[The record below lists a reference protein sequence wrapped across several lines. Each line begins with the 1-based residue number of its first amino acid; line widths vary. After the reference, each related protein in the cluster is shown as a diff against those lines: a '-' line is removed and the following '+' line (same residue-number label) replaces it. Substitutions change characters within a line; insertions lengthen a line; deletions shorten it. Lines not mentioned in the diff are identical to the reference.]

1 MEVMTIILF
10 LLALAACVITGASIL
25 YALLAGYVIFFAYG
39 LWKGFSPYELLRM
52 TWSGIST
59 VKNILI
65 VFLLIGMISAV
76 WRASGTIPMIIYT
89 AGGFIRPAAFLVI
102 TFLLNCLLSILTG
115 TSFGTSATMG
125 VICMSIGTAM
135 GMNPV
140 YMGGA
145 ILGGAFFG
153 DRCSPMSTSALLTAV
168 LTKTDIFTNI
178 KLMVKRAVV
187 PFVATCAIYGWLG
200 STSGATSMNLEI
212 LQMFKDNFNLHWLT
226 LLPALLIIVLSIFK
240 ISVKKTMLVSILTA
254 CILCLTLQNN
264 SLSELV
270 QMLLTGYHAP
280 DARLTKILSG
290 GGVVSMLR
298 AAAIVGISS
307 SYSGIFSGTGLLDGI
322 KGKIAQL
329 AEKCTPFGSTLILS
343 FLTGMVACNQTL
355 AIMLTDQLCADTE
368 KDKQEFALTLEDT
381 VVLTAALVPWSIA
394 SAVPLTSVGAPTL
407 SIAFACYLYL
417 QPLWSLFLSK

>member
-226 LLPALLIIVLSIFK
+226 
-240 ISVKKTMLVSILTA
+240 
-254 CILCLTLQNN
+254 
-264 SLSELV
+264 
-270 QMLLTGYHAP
+270 
-280 DARLTKILSG
+280 
-290 GGVVSMLR
+290 
-298 AAAIVGISS
+298 SS
-307 SYSGIFSGTGLLDGI
+307 S
-322 KGKIAQL
+322 
-329 AEKCTPFGSTLILS
+329 
-343 FLTGMVACNQTL
+343 
-355 AIMLTDQLCADTE
+355 
-368 KDKQEFALTLEDT
+368 
-381 VVLTAALVPWSIA
+381 SI
-394 SAVPLTSVGAPTL
+394 T
-407 SIAFACYLYL
+407 
-417 QPLWSLFLSK
+417 